1 MFDYVFSA
9 SHTIY
14 SVLRHTKI
22 TSANDGIIP
31 VVWSEHCIECAAPRC
46 YATCPRYLARRDGH
60 CVRVKNGISPC
71 VVGNRIAANVCFL
84 PWAKIECQI
93 AGKPMRRNAYAR
105 VCKIVY
111 VLDKTFDFVAKC
123 VPFHSIKRFIYEG
136 WFSVRQKCLARLGK
150 GNINQPLL
158 LEGEVV
164 NVEKAT
170 SLLVDLKTCDKLLFR
185 SKIEISKYR
194 SNFFVSLPPYADGV
208 ELVFLDVHPADVE
221 AKENVCFGS
230 LILRLRLPQEGK
242 KVKLV
247 IWDLDNTLWKG
258 ILVENSNVV
267 LCKEFAD
274 IIKMLDAKGIVS
286 SVASKN
292 NFEQAWTKL
301 QQLGLDEYFV
311 FPKIDW
317 NPKSANIAKTIQQ
330 MNINPDTVVFV
341 DDNPMELHEV
351 SLMLPSV
358 TCVMPDEMEN
368 LVKSERFNVVV
379 TDESRKRR
387 NTYKMIESMK
397 HEEEEWQGN
406 LDEFIAQCRIVLKVS
421 QPKKANIKRCYEL
434 LQRTNQLNS
443 SGRRLSFEEVEKL
456 VFDNPHGRG
465 YVLEASDK
473 FGDYGIVA
481 FLLTETVEDK
491 TRVTDFVISCRV
503 ANRKIEPTLINELAR
518 ISGGEIEFVYRHTGL
533 NEPMYRIIAELS
545 MIEICSYD
553 KEETT
558 VYLHK
563 YNPNYPRLVNIV
575 SGE

>member
-9 SHTIY
+9 PHIARN
-14 SVLRHTKI
+14 VLKHTKI
-22 TSANDGIIP
+22 PKGNNGIIP

-46 YATCPRYLARRDGH
+46 YATCPRYSARRDGH

-71 VVGNRIAANVCFL
+71 VVDNRTSANVCFL

-93 AGKPMRRNAYAR
+93 AGKPMRRDAYVR
-105 VCKIVY
+105 VCKMVY
-111 VLDKTFDFVAKC
+111 VIGKLVDWVAKC
-123 VPFHSIKRFIYEG
+123 VSVHAIKRFVYDG
-136 WFSVRQKCLARLGK
+136 WFSARQRCLSRLGK

-158 LEGEVV
+158 LEGEIV
-164 NVEKAT
+164 NVEKST
-170 SLLVDLKTCDKLLFR
+170 SLLVDIKTCDKLLFR
-185 SKIEISKYR
+185 SKVEISASR
-194 SNFFVSLPPYADGV
+194 PTFSVSLPPYADGAK
-208 ELVFLDVHPADVE
+208 LVFLDVHPADVE
-221 AKENVCFGS
+221 ATENICFAS

-258 ILVENSNVV
+258 ILVENSDVV
-267 LCKEFAD
+267 LTKKFAD
-274 IIKMLDAKGIVS
+274 MIKTLDSKGIVS

-330 MNINPDTVVFV
+330 ININADTVVFV
-341 DDNPMELHEV
+341 DDNPMELQEV

-358 TCVMPDEMEN
+358 TCVTPDEMEC
-368 LVKSERFNVVV
+368 LVESERFNVVV
-379 TDESRKRR
+379 TDESCKRR

-406 LDEFIAQCRIVLKVS
+406 IDDFIAHCHIMLKVS
-421 QPKKANIKRCYEL
+421 QPQKANIKRCYEL

-456 VFDNPHGRG
+456 VFNNSRCRG
-465 YVLEASDK
+465 YVLQASDK
-473 FGDYGIVA
+473 FGDYGIVG
-481 FLLTETVEDK
+481 FLLTETNGEK

-503 ANRKIEPTLINELAR
+503 ANRKIEPTFINELAR
-518 ISGGEIEFVYRHTGL
+518 TCGGEIEFVYRHTGL
-533 NEPMYRIIAELS
+533 NEPMRRIIAELS
-545 MIEICSYD
+545 MKKISGCD
-553 KEETT
+553 NEETML
-558 VYLHK
+558 YLHK
-563 YNPNYPRLVNIV
+563 YNPDYPRLVNV
-575 SGE
+575 VLGE